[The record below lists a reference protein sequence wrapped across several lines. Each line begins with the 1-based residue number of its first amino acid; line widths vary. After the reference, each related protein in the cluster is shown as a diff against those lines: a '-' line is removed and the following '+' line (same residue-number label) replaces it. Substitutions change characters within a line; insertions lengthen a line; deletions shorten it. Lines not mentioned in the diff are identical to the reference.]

1 MAVDL
6 TFLLPQILIAF
17 GIFLILALSFNVEY
31 GYAGQPNLGK
41 VFFYSIG
48 AYVAGALTTR
58 LLWALLGAPTDV
70 SFLEDA
76 GGVLRLAYA
85 RGHPL
90 VIVGI
95 FVLALV
101 VAAIAGAAFGYLA
114 SYPALRLRGDFLAI
128 VLIAVGEVG
137 RVFAL
142 NYDPVAGG
150 VFGLSGVPNPFI
162 WLPNARLV
170 DAAYTVLVLGLGAGF
185 YIFARR
191 LLNSPYGRLLK
202 SVRDDELAAS
212 VYGKKTR
219 RVKATALMIASA
231 MAAVA
236 GALYVF
242 YVQFVYALDFIP
254 LLSFLVVTMV
264 ILGGVA
270 NNWGAVVGAAF
281 MTLLDF
287 VTRPTFLALL
297 GVAWRPPFDINYV
310 RYLSIGLIMILVLL
324 YRPQGLLP
332 ERPVETPAVA
342 AAHRFGQGPSGGSS
356 GETGLG
362 DPGGGSSAND

>member
-6 TFLLPQILIAF
+6 TFILPQIAIAF
-17 GIFLILALSFNVEY
+17 GIFLILALSFNLEY

-58 LLWALLGAPTDV
+58 LIWALVGSPADV
-70 SFLEDA
+70 PFLEDA
-76 GGVLRLAYA
+76 GGVIRLAYA
-85 RGHPL
+85 RGNPL

-95 FVLALV
+95 FVAALI
-101 VAAIAGAAFGYLA
+101 VAALAGAGFGYLA

-142 NYDPVAGG
+142 NYNPVAGG

-162 WLPNARLV
+162 WLPNARVV
-170 DAAYTVLVLGLGAGF
+170 DAAYAVLVLALAAGF
-185 YIFARR
+185 FIFAKR
-191 LLNSPYGRLLK
+191 LLNSPFGRLLK

-212 VYGKKTR
+212 VYGKKAP
-219 RVKATALMIASA
+219 RVKGTALIVASA

-254 LLSFLVVTMV
+254 LLSFIVVTMV

-297 GVAWRPPFDINYV
+297 GITWRPHFDINYV
-310 RYLSIGLIMILVLL
+310 RYLAIGLVIILVLM
-324 YRPQGLLP
+324 YRPQGLVP
-332 ERPVETPAVA
+332 ERPVETPALA
-342 AAHRFGQGPSGGSS
+342 TARRFGRGPIGGSRS
-356 GETGLG
+356 QVVTENPDGGKLEG
-362 DPGGGSSAND
+362 D